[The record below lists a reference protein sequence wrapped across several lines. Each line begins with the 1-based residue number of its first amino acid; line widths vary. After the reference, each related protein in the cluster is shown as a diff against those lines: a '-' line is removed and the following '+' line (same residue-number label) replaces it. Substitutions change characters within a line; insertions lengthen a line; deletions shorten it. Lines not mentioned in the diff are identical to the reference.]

1 MIPSREW
8 RPALHA
14 ATGLVALL
22 LGVLPRPLA
31 LAGAALGLLV
41 GFVVLP
47 RTPLEARLRRP
58 GEPFWCGLRTYPL
71 AVAALVVA
79 LPAPLA
85 AVAWAILAWG
95 DAAASVV
102 GRHVPAPALFGHRKA
117 TWAGSLAFLVVGAGV
132 GYLTGL
138 VVGWTGGATGGGASP
153 SLPRVAVAALAA
165 TLIDLVPIPPD
176 DNLPHAAAAGLAL
189 ALVPLA

>member
-1 MIPSREW
+1 MIPAREW

-14 ATGLVALL
+14 ATGLCALL

-31 LAGAALGLLV
+31 LAGAALGLLA
-41 GFVVLP
+41 GFVVIP

-58 GEPFWCGLRTYPL
+58 GEPFLGGLRTYPM
-71 AVAALVVA
+71 AVAGLIVA
-79 LPAPLA
+79 LPDTLA
-85 AVAWAILAWG
+85 AAAWAIFAWG

-117 TWAGSLAFLVVGAGV
+117 TWSGSAAFLVVGTAV
-132 GYLTGL
+132 GCAFAA
-138 VVGWTGGATGGGASP
+138 VVAATGGVAAPSP
-153 SLPRVAVAALAA
+153 ARIAVAALAA
-165 TLIDLVPIPPD
+165 TLVDLVPVPPD

-189 ALVPLA
+189 AWLPI